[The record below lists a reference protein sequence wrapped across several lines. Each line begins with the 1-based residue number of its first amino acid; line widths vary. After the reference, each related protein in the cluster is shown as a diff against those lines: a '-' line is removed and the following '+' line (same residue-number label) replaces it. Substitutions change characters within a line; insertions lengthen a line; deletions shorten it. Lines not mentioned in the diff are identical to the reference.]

1 MIDPQMFGMG
11 GGPPGG
17 GMPGGMPGG
26 MGGGMPDPMATPG
39 GPTNPEAS
47 GALSALDGLSPKAQ
61 NPSVSLQRT
70 LEALD
75 LAYKLISTIL
85 SQVQA
90 TNPKAAKSAHG
101 IARSILTM
109 KSDLFEDMT
118 PGPVPDLMLGMAG
131 AGAPGP
137 GGSSAPGG
145 GAGGMM

>member
-1 MIDPQMFGMG
+1 
-11 GGPPGG
+11 
-17 GMPGGMPGG
+17 
-26 MGGGMPDPMATPG
+26 MPDPMATPG
-39 GPTNPEAS
+39 GPSNPQANQ
-47 GALSALDGLSPKAQ
+47 ALSALDGLSPKAQ

-75 LAYKLISTIL
+75 LAYKLVSTIL

-90 TNPKAAKSAHG
+90 TNPKAAKAAHG

-131 AGAPGP
+131 GGP
-137 GGSSAPGG
+137 PSPMGGSSAPGG
-145 GAGGMM
+145 AGGAGGMM

>member
-1 MIDPQMFGMG
+1 MFGM

-17 GMPGGMPGG
+17 GMGGPPGAGG
-26 MGGGMPDPMATPG
+26 PGGMPDPMATPG
-39 GPTNPEAS
+39 GPSNPQAS
-47 GALSALDGLSPKAQ
+47 QALSALDGLSPKAQ

-75 LAYKLISTIL
+75 LAYKLVSTVL
-85 SQVQA
+85 SQVQS

-118 PGPVPDLMLGMAG
+118 PGPVPDLMMGMAG
-131 AGAPGP
+131 GGAPPGMGGGSPSPPGGGGP
-137 GGSSAPGG
+137 GG
-145 GAGGMM
+145 MV